1 MTTVQVALVNDQQ
14 VISLKFSEEVRFV
27 IDFVPSFTKRRERE
41 KKNEIHVCS
50 SRVLS
55 SSYYNE
61 LCVFLYYYKPK
72 LGATVNEVRD
82 LLEEQCREFKG
93 KLAEQEILNQMGVT
107 GYLRRHRT
115 GNA

>member
-1 MTTVQVALVNDQQ
+1 MGQKYLGKKGPVNQAMGY
-14 VISLKFSEEVRFV
+14 LRLL
-27 IDFVPSFTKRRERE
+27 P
-41 KKNEIHVCS
+41 NED
-50 SRVLS
+50 
-55 SSYYNE
+55 
-61 LCVFLYYYKPK
+61 KPK

-107 GYLRRHRT
+107 GCLRRHRT